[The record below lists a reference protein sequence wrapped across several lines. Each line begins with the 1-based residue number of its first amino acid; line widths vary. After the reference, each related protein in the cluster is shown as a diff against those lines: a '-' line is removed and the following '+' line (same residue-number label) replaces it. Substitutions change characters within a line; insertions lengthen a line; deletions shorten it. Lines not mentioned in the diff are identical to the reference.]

1 MGGKDADLVRN
12 VLVLGAGA
20 MGCYFAA
27 RLIEAGTS
35 VTLVDVDKARIDTL
49 NAAGLTVIDD
59 HGTRNV
65 PVKASTAQAL
75 RDVASMVI
83 VFTKGIHT
91 ATAMQ
96 QIAHLVGP
104 ETFALTLQ
112 NGLGNAETIAAT
124 IGRDHVLFG
133 VTDVPADLVP
143 PAEVHSHGKGK
154 ITLWSMEEA
163 GTPQAHMLEALFEAA
178 GMSARADPSTQVAV
192 WEKVAFNAALNAP
205 SAILEC
211 PVGGLDSVA
220 GRAIVEAVVEE
231 TVAVA
236 HANKVAVDPTR
247 IMARVN
253 HALATHREHKPSMLQ
268 DILAGRATE
277 IDLINGAVM
286 AAGEAIGVST
296 PVTTTLVHLV
306 RAKEQFA
313 RI

>member
-1 MGGKDADLVRN
+1 MSDRDADLVTN

-27 RLIEAGTS
+27 RLIEVGTA
-35 VTLVDVDKARIDTL
+35 VTLVDVDEARIGIL
-49 NAAGLTVIDD
+49 NSSGLTVIDD
-59 HGTRNV
+59 RGTRNV
-65 PVKASTAQAL
+65 PVRASTAQAL
-75 RDVASMVI
+75 REVASLVI

-96 QIAHLVGP
+96 QMAHLVGP

-112 NGLGNAETIAAT
+112 NGLGNAQTIAET
-124 IGRDHVLFG
+124 LGRDRVMFG

-143 PAEVHSHGKGK
+143 PAEVHSRGEGK
-154 ITLWSMEEA
+154 ITFWSLNEA
-163 GTPQAHMLEALFEAA
+163 GAPKAQKIEALLKEA
-178 GMSARADPSTQVAV
+178 GMQAKADPLAEVAV
-192 WEKVAFNAALNAP
+192 WEKVAFNAALNAS
-205 SAILEC
+205 SAVLQC
-211 PVGGLDSVA
+211 PVGGLDTA
-220 GRAIVEAVVEE
+220 DGRAIVETVVEE

-236 HANKVAVDPTR
+236 HASGIAVNRAR
-247 IMARVN
+247 IMSRVN

-296 PVTTTLVHLV
+296 PVTATLAHLV

-313 RI
+313 RA